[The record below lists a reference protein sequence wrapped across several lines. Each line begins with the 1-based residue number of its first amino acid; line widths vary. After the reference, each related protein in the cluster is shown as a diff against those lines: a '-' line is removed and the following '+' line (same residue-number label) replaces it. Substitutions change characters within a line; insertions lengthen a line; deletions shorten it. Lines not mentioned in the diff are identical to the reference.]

1 MFLQLLITVG
11 LCLPCL
17 VYVTLKTRKFRV
29 VRLLSEKSRAAGIAV
44 SFLPAAGFIVY
55 MFFRPINSAAMLL
68 HLTAIWVLCSLVG
81 FIAGKIAKKKPP
93 VYVSGITAVTLSLV
107 LIVWGSVLASDTRKT
122 EYTVYSG
129 KISEPLRIAQI
140 SDVHLGAVFDS
151 GGLKTRL
158 DEIEEEK
165 PDILVVTGDFIDS
178 YTDVDDVEAAC
189 RALGEC
195 KTRYGVFFIFGNH
208 DVGTRFGR
216 SGLETKELSLMLE
229 RYGVTVL
236 KDETFEIPG
245 AVVVGRKD
253 RSQRD
258 RADIAA
264 LLSGY
269 NDVLSVVLDHQP
281 NDTKAESEA
290 GADLVLSGHTHGGQ
304 FFPLGFVGIYI
315 GANEL
320 LYGLESIGDT
330 TFIVTSGIADWATT
344 FRTGCYSEYVIIDVL
359 PE

>member
-17 VYVTLKTRKFRV
+17 VYITLKMRKFRF
-29 VRLLSEKSRAAGIAV
+29 VRRLSERSRAAGIAV
-44 SFLPAAGFIVY
+44 SLLPASGFIVY
-55 MFFRPINSAAMLL
+55 MLFRPINSAAMLL
-68 HLTAIWVLCSLVG
+68 HLTLIWIFCSITG
-81 FIAGKIAKKKPP
+81 FIVEKIAKKKPP
-93 VYVSGITAVTLSLV
+93 VYVTGITAVTLSLV
-107 LIVWGSVLASDTRKT
+107 LIVWGSILASDMRKT

-129 KISEPLRIAQI
+129 KIGEPFRIAQI

-151 GGLKTRL
+151 DGLKSRL
-158 DEIEEEK
+158 DEIEKEK

-195 KTRYGVFFIFGNH
+195 KTRYGVFFVFGNH

-216 SGLETKELSLMLE
+216 SGLETKELSSMLE
-229 RYGVTVL
+229 TYGVTVL
-236 KDETFEIPG
+236 NDGAIEIPG

-258 RADIAA
+258 RADIAE

-269 NDVLSVVLDHQP
+269 NDVFSIVLDHQP
-281 NDTKAESEA
+281 NDTKAESGA

-304 FFPLGFVGIYI
+304 FFPLGLVGIHT

-320 LYGLESIGDT
+320 LYGSRSVGGT

-344 FRTGCYSEYVIIDVL
+344 FRTGCSSEYVIIDVL